1 MRVRCLFGLAVA
13 VGAAASANA
22 LTFQCRWVE
31 RVGTTDTVI
40 GGNGATLDVGN
51 GAPRRIRLQFGVF
64 DDAGGAAPGGGFVG
78 MNVTGISISGPAANS
93 ADRRTNGR
101 ISPFNFAAQPTA
113 NGNPPPAGGVAA
125 GDAVGTDFQGWTDID
140 CTLGT
145 QAFAW
150 PCNSAGDPV
159 PMPQAL
165 VRGRNTFVSVWE
177 MTTDPADGFAAYSI
191 TAAGNLIAATEWRTV
206 GTPTPPDCGDPS
218 DPADDVPGSVTYAPF
233 PTDPTAFQCVL
244 NLVPAPG
251 AAALLGLG
259 GLLAIR
265 RRR

>member
-1 MRVRCLFGLAVA
+1 
-13 VGAAASANA
+13 
-22 LTFQCRWVE
+22 
-31 RVGTTDTVI
+31 VI
-40 GGNGATLDVGN
+40 GGNGATLDVSN
-51 GAPRRIRLQFGVF
+51 GAARRIRLQFGVF

-93 ADRRTNGR
+93 QDRRTNGR

-113 NGNPPPAGGVAA
+113 NGNPPPAGGVGA
-125 GDAVGTDFQGWTDID
+125 GDGPGDDFSGWTDID

-150 PCNSAGDPV
+150 TCNAAGDPN
-159 PMPQAL
+159 PQPQAT
-165 VRGRNTFVSVWE
+165 VRGRNTFVSIWE
-177 MTTDPADGFAAYSI
+177 MTTDPAVGFQAYSI

-218 DPADDVPGSVTYAPF
+218 DPGDDVPGSVTYAPF
-233 PTDPTAFQCVL
+233 PTDPVAFSCVL